1 MPLFLAALLGGLVQA
16 ASSIVGR
23 VLIALGIGYVS
34 YTGINALLTLIKSQ
48 VVSYL
53 VGSPG
58 TVVAIMGLLN
68 SRRTAVHLV
77 HSGGR
82 GRHPRRHREGPES
95 GTRPAIRHRLLM

>member
-34 YTGINALLTLIKSQ
+34 YTGINALLGWIKSQ

-53 VGSPG
+53 VGAPG
-58 TVVAIMGLLN
+58 TIVAIMGLLKIDV
-68 SRRTAVHLV
+68 AVSIIFSALAARLV
-77 HSGGR
+77 LQGLTSDKV
-82 GRHPRRHREGPES
+82 
-95 GTRPAIRHRLLM
+95 TRMVIK

>member
-1 MPLFLAALLGGLVQA
+1 MPLFLASLLGGLVQA

-53 VGSPG
+53 VGAPG
-58 TVVAIMGLLN
+58 TVVAIMGLLKIDI
-68 SRRTAVHLV
+68 AVSIIFSALAARLV
-77 HSGGR
+77 LQGLTSDKV
-82 GRHPRRHREGPES
+82 
-95 GTRPAIRHRLLM
+95 TRMVIK

>member
-34 YTGINALLTLIKSQ
+34 YTGINALLTLIKSH

-53 VGSPG
+53 VGAPG
-58 TVVAIMGLLN
+58 TVVAIMGLLKIDV
-68 SRRTAVHLV
+68 AVSIIFSALAARLV
-77 HSGGR
+77 LQGLTSDKV
-82 GRHPRRHREGPES
+82 
-95 GTRPAIRHRLLM
+95 TRMVIK

>member
-53 VGSPG
+53 VGAPG
-58 TVVAIMGLLN
+58 TVVSIMGLLKIDV
-68 SRRTAVHLV
+68 AVSIIFSALAARLV
-77 HSGGR
+77 LQGLTSDKV
-82 GRHPRRHREGPES
+82 
-95 GTRPAIRHRLLM
+95 TRMVIK

>member
-34 YTGINALLTLIKSQ
+34 YTGINALLGWTKSQ

-53 VGSPG
+53 VGAPG
-58 TVVAIMGLLN
+58 TVVAIMGLLKIDV
-68 SRRTAVHLV
+68 AVSIIFSALAARLV
-77 HSGGR
+77 LQGLTSDKV
-82 GRHPRRHREGPES
+82 
-95 GTRPAIRHRLLM
+95 TRMVIK

>member
-34 YTGINALLTLIKSQ
+34 YTGISALLAVIKSQ

-58 TVVAIMGLLN
+58 TVVAIMGLLKVDV
-68 SRRTAVHLV
+68 AVSIIFSALAARLV
-77 HSGGR
+77 LQGLTSDKV
-82 GRHPRRHREGPES
+82 
-95 GTRPAIRHRLLM
+95 TRMVIK

>member
-23 VLIALGIGYVS
+23 VLIALGIGYIS

-53 VGSPG
+53 VGAPG
-58 TVVAIMGLLN
+58 TVVAIMGLLKIDV
-68 SRRTAVHLV
+68 AVSIIFSAFAARLV
-77 HSGGR
+77 LQGLTSDKV
-82 GRHPRRHREGPES
+82 
-95 GTRPAIRHRLLM
+95 TRMVLK